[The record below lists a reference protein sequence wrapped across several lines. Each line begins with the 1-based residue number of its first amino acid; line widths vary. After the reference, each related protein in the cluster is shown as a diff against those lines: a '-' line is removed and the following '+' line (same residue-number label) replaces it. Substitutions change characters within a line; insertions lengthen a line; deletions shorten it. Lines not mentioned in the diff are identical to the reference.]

1 VNEPEIA
8 VSVHIACAPDA
19 AWRVVADPSR
29 LAELSPEASAARA
42 ATEGPLPAGARFS
55 GSNRNG
61 LFRWSTSCV
70 VVESVPGSAFAFD
83 VTFLGLDV
91 SRWRYDVRAV
101 DGGCDVAEQWWD
113 HRGFV
118 MRTLGA
124 LGTGVKDRQAHNT
137 RTMTDTLAALKADL
151 EASAG

>member
-61 LFRWSTSCV
+61 LFRWST
-70 VVESVPGSAFAFD
+70 FAFD
-83 VTFLGLDV
+83 VTFFGLDV

>member
-1 VNEPEIA
+1 VNDPAIA
-8 VSVHIACAPDA
+8 VSVHINCAPEA

-29 LAELSPEASAARA
+29 MAELSPEATVATA
-42 ATEGPLPAGARFS
+42 ATEGPLRAGAHFS

-91 SRWRYDVRAV
+91 ARWRYEVRAV
-101 DGGCDVAEQWWD
+101 DDGCDVEEQWWD
-113 HRGFV
+113 HRGKV
-118 MRTLGA
+118 MWSLGV

-151 EASAG
+151 EASPG